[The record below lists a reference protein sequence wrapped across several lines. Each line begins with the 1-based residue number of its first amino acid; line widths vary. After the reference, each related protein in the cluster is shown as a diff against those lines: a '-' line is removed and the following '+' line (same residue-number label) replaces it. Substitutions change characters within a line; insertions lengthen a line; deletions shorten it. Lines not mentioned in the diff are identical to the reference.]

1 MNGKQRYIG
10 LVIFLVAA
18 ISAMVWAYG
27 FVTNRQQGPD
37 GMSIG
42 VVRIDDVLEFNPSY
56 ADYKQAKNELELLQ
70 RQYELEQQALN
81 AKSETQD
88 EQLKTLALDSTLSD
102 ALTVELQTRIATK
115 ENELNQQLNAKRNEL
130 TQKYLAELKV
140 STNEY
145 DLEIVN
151 LQLDLYAY
159 DARVYIDDAQRVA
172 AMAEKAK
179 KEERLKELL
188 AKRKPLDFDVDSI
201 KAKVQAELAPMQQ
214 KGQEEL
220 NQYAASLQKELAEK
234 RDSMMQQQAQAIIA
248 NNNLPVA
255 QEWNDTWAKKLSD
268 KEAEVSALHEAILE
282 DVRMR
287 VAIMNKRIKSL
298 VLSAALVA
306 SMAILGGCGSN
317 NVGYVD
323 SVKVANSTEKGIEI
337 TKEINAKKAE
347 LDAKIAAAD
356 EASKQNVFNQANQE
370 LNAFANAK
378 AQEYRQYQEQK
389 INELVKEK
397 KLDVIIEKGAV
408 VGGGSDVTDDLI
420 TKMGKASDDQIKE
433 VENAA
438 KAQEQQD
445 AQQNAQQ
452 ADQATTSTTEAAQ

>member
-42 VVRIDDVLEFNPSY
+42 VVRIDDVLAFNPSY

-130 TQKYLAELKV
+130 TQKYLSELKV
-140 STNEY
+140 SSNEY

-159 DARVYIDDAQRVA
+159 DARVYIDDAQKQA

-188 AKRKPLDFDVDSI
+188 AKRKPSNLDVDSI

-220 NQYAASLQKELAEK
+220 NQYAASLQKELAAK
-234 RDSMMQQQAQAIIA
+234 RDTMVQQQAQSIIA

-255 QEWNDTWAKKLSD
+255 QDWNDSWAKKLSD
-268 KEAEVSALHEAILE
+268 KEAEVSAALLMIYAFYYCKKHGEDKDKINEEVNALHEAILE

-287 VAIMNKRIKSL
+287 VAII
-298 VLSAALVA
+298 
-306 SMAILGGCGSN
+306 
-317 NVGYVD
+317 
-323 SVKVANSTEKGIEI
+323 
-337 TKEINAKKAE
+337 AE
-347 LDAKIAAAD
+347 EQHLD
-356 EASKQNVFNQANQE
+356 
-370 LNAFANAK
+370 L
-378 AQEYRQYQEQK
+378 
-389 INELVKEK
+389 
-397 KLDVIIEKGAV
+397 VIIDDGGNIKGLDITDAV
-408 VGGGSDVTDDLI
+408 
-420 TKMGKASDDQIKE
+420 KASYRVQ
-433 VENAA
+433 
-438 KAQEQQD
+438 
-445 AQQNAQQ
+445 
-452 ADQATTSTTEAAQ
+452 

>member
-42 VVRIDDVLEFNPSY
+42 VVRIDDVLAFNPSY

-115 ENELNQQLNAKRNEL
+115 ENELNQQLNSKRNEF
-130 TQKYLAELKV
+130 
-140 STNEY
+140 
-145 DLEIVN
+145 

-159 DARVYIDDAQRVA
+159 DARVYIDDAQRAA

-188 AKRKPLDFDVDSI
+188 AKRKPSDFDVDSI

-234 RDSMMQQQAQAIIA
+234 RDSMVQQQAQAIIA

-287 VAIMNKRIKSL
+287 VTII
-298 VLSAALVA
+298 
-306 SMAILGGCGSN
+306 
-317 NVGYVD
+317 
-323 SVKVANSTEKGIEI
+323 
-337 TKEINAKKAE
+337 AE
-347 LDAKIAAAD
+347 EQHLD
-356 EASKQNVFNQANQE
+356 
-370 LNAFANAK
+370 L
-378 AQEYRQYQEQK
+378 
-389 INELVKEK
+389 
-397 KLDVIIEKGAV
+397 VIIDDGGNIKGLDITDAV
-408 VGGGSDVTDDLI
+408 
-420 TKMGKASDDQIKE
+420 KASYRVQ
-433 VENAA
+433 
-438 KAQEQQD
+438 
-445 AQQNAQQ
+445 
-452 ADQATTSTTEAAQ
+452 

>member
-115 ENELNQQLNAKRNEL
+115 ENELNQQLNSKRNEL

-159 DARVYIDDAQRVA
+159 DARVYIDDVQRAA

-188 AKRKPLDFDVDSI
+188 AKRKPSDFDVDSI
-201 KAKVQAELAPMQQ
+201 KAKVQA
-214 KGQEEL
+214 EL

-287 VAIMNKRIKSL
+287 VTII
-298 VLSAALVA
+298 
-306 SMAILGGCGSN
+306 
-317 NVGYVD
+317 
-323 SVKVANSTEKGIEI
+323 
-337 TKEINAKKAE
+337 AE
-347 LDAKIAAAD
+347 EQHLD
-356 EASKQNVFNQANQE
+356 
-370 LNAFANAK
+370 L
-378 AQEYRQYQEQK
+378 
-389 INELVKEK
+389 
-397 KLDVIIEKGAV
+397 VIIDDGGNIKGLDITDAV
-408 VGGGSDVTDDLI
+408 
-420 TKMGKASDDQIKE
+420 KASYRVQ
-433 VENAA
+433 
-438 KAQEQQD
+438 
-445 AQQNAQQ
+445 
-452 ADQATTSTTEAAQ
+452 

>member
-1 MNGKQRYIG
+1 MDGKKRYIG

-27 FVTNRQQGPD
+27 FVTNRQQGPN
-37 GMSIG
+37 GVSIG

-56 ADYKQAKNELELLQ
+56 EDYKQAKNELDLLQ

-159 DARVYIDDAQRVA
+159 DARVYIDDAQKAA
-172 AMAEKAK
+172 AMDEKAK

-188 AKRKPLDFDVDSI
+188 AKRKPSNLDVDSI

-234 RDSMMQQQAQAIIA
+234 RDSMVQQQAQAIIA

-255 QEWNDTWAKKLSD
+255 QEWNDTWAKSGVP
-268 KEAEVSALHEAILE
+268 A
-282 DVRMR
+282 
-287 VAIMNKRIKSL
+287 
-298 VLSAALVA
+298 
-306 SMAILGGCGSN
+306 
-317 NVGYVD
+317 
-323 SVKVANSTEKGIEI
+323 
-337 TKEINAKKAE
+337 
-347 LDAKIAAAD
+347 
-356 EASKQNVFNQANQE
+356 
-370 LNAFANAK
+370 
-378 AQEYRQYQEQK
+378 
-389 INELVKEK
+389 
-397 KLDVIIEKGAV
+397 
-408 VGGGSDVTDDLI
+408 
-420 TKMGKASDDQIKE
+420 
-433 VENAA
+433 
-438 KAQEQQD
+438 
-445 AQQNAQQ
+445 
-452 ADQATTSTTEAAQ
+452 

>member
-115 ENELNQQLNAKRNEL
+115 ENELNQQLNSKRNEL

-159 DARVYIDDAQRVA
+159 DARVYIDDAQRAA

-179 KEERLKELL
+179 K
-188 AKRKPLDFDVDSI
+188 
-201 KAKVQAELAPMQQ
+201 
-214 KGQEEL
+214 
-220 NQYAASLQKELAEK
+220 
-234 RDSMMQQQAQAIIA
+234 
-248 NNNLPVA
+248 
-255 QEWNDTWAKKLSD
+255 KKD
-268 KEAEVSALHEAILE
+268 
-282 DVRMR
+282 
-287 VAIMNKRIKSL
+287 
-298 VLSAALVA
+298 
-306 SMAILGGCGSN
+306 
-317 NVGYVD
+317 
-323 SVKVANSTEKGIEI
+323 
-337 TKEINAKKAE
+337 
-347 LDAKIAAAD
+347 
-356 EASKQNVFNQANQE
+356 
-370 LNAFANAK
+370 
-378 AQEYRQYQEQK
+378 
-389 INELVKEK
+389 
-397 KLDVIIEKGAV
+397 
-408 VGGGSDVTDDLI
+408 
-420 TKMGKASDDQIKE
+420 
-433 VENAA
+433 
-438 KAQEQQD
+438 
-445 AQQNAQQ
+445 
-452 ADQATTSTTEAAQ
+452 

>member
-18 ISAMVWAYG
+18 ISAMIWAYG

-115 ENELNQQLNAKRNEL
+115 ENELNQQLNSKRNEL

-188 AKRKPLDFDVDSI
+188 AKRKPSDFDVDSI

-234 RDSMMQQQAQAIIA
+234 RDSMVQQQAQAIIA

-255 QEWNDTWAKKLSD
+255 QDWNDTWAKKLSD

-287 VAIMNKRIKSL
+287 VTII
-298 VLSAALVA
+298 
-306 SMAILGGCGSN
+306 
-317 NVGYVD
+317 
-323 SVKVANSTEKGIEI
+323 
-337 TKEINAKKAE
+337 AE
-347 LDAKIAAAD
+347 EQHLD
-356 EASKQNVFNQANQE
+356 
-370 LNAFANAK
+370 L
-378 AQEYRQYQEQK
+378 
-389 INELVKEK
+389 
-397 KLDVIIEKGAV
+397 VIIDDGGNIKGLDITDAV
-408 VGGGSDVTDDLI
+408 
-420 TKMGKASDDQIKE
+420 KASYRVQ
-433 VENAA
+433 
-438 KAQEQQD
+438 
-445 AQQNAQQ
+445 
-452 ADQATTSTTEAAQ
+452 

>member
-1 MNGKQRYIG
+1 M
-10 LVIFLVAA
+10 
-18 ISAMVWAYG
+18 
-27 FVTNRQQGPD
+27 
-37 GMSIG
+37 
-42 VVRIDDVLEFNPSY
+42 
-56 ADYKQAKNELELLQ
+56 
-70 RQYELEQQALN
+70 
-81 AKSETQD
+81 
-88 EQLKTLALDSTLSD
+88 
-102 ALTVELQTRIATK
+102 
-115 ENELNQQLNAKRNEL
+115 

-220 NQYAASLQKELAEK
+220 NQYAASLQ
-234 RDSMMQQQAQAIIA
+234 QQAQAIIA

-287 VAIMNKRIKSL
+287 VAII
-298 VLSAALVA
+298 
-306 SMAILGGCGSN
+306 
-317 NVGYVD
+317 
-323 SVKVANSTEKGIEI
+323 
-337 TKEINAKKAE
+337 AE
-347 LDAKIAAAD
+347 EQHLD
-356 EASKQNVFNQANQE
+356 
-370 LNAFANAK
+370 L
-378 AQEYRQYQEQK
+378 
-389 INELVKEK
+389 
-397 KLDVIIEKGAV
+397 VIIDDGGNIKGLDITDAV
-408 VGGGSDVTDDLI
+408 
-420 TKMGKASDDQIKE
+420 KASYRVQ
-433 VENAA
+433 
-438 KAQEQQD
+438 
-445 AQQNAQQ
+445 
-452 ADQATTSTTEAAQ
+452 

>member
-1 MNGKQRYIG
+1 M
-10 LVIFLVAA
+10 
-18 ISAMVWAYG
+18 
-27 FVTNRQQGPD
+27 
-37 GMSIG
+37 
-42 VVRIDDVLEFNPSY
+42 
-56 ADYKQAKNELELLQ
+56 ELLQ

-115 ENELNQQLNAKRNEL
+115 ENELNQQLNSKRNEL

-159 DARVYIDDAQRVA
+159 DARVYIDDAQRAA

-188 AKRKPLDFDVDSI
+188 AKRKPSDFDVDSI

-234 RDSMMQQQAQAIIA
+234 RDSMVQQQAQAIIA

-255 QEWNDTWAKKLSD
+255 QDWNDTWAKKLSD

-287 VAIMNKRIKSL
+287 VTII
-298 VLSAALVA
+298 
-306 SMAILGGCGSN
+306 
-317 NVGYVD
+317 
-323 SVKVANSTEKGIEI
+323 
-337 TKEINAKKAE
+337 AE
-347 LDAKIAAAD
+347 EQHLD
-356 EASKQNVFNQANQE
+356 
-370 LNAFANAK
+370 L
-378 AQEYRQYQEQK
+378 
-389 INELVKEK
+389 
-397 KLDVIIEKGAV
+397 VIIDDGGNIKGLDINDAV
-408 VGGGSDVTDDLI
+408 
-420 TKMGKASDDQIKE
+420 KASYRVQ
-433 VENAA
+433 
-438 KAQEQQD
+438 
-445 AQQNAQQ
+445 
-452 ADQATTSTTEAAQ
+452 

>member
-115 ENELNQQLNAKRNEL
+115 ENELNQQLNSKRNEL

-159 DARVYIDDAQRVA
+159 DARVYIDDAHRAA

-179 KEERLKELL
+179 KEERLKDLL
-188 AKRKPLDFDVDSI
+188 AKRKPSDFDVDSI

-220 NQYAASLQKELAEK
+220 NQYAAFLQKELAEK
-234 RDSMMQQQAQAIIA
+234 RDSMVQQQAQAIIA

-268 KEAEVSALHEAILE
+268 KEAEVSALHEAILI
-282 DVRMR
+282 RSY
-287 VAIMNKRIKSL
+287 IMNKRIKSL
-298 VLSAALVA
+298 VLGASLVA

-452 ADQATTSTTEAAQ
+452 ADQAATSTTEAAQ

>member
-42 VVRIDDVLEFNPSY
+42 VVRIDDVLAFNPSY

-115 ENELNQQLNAKRNEL
+115 ENELNQQLNSKRNEL

-159 DARVYIDDAQRVA
+159 DARVYIDDAQRAA

-188 AKRKPLDFDVDSI
+188 AKRKPSDFDVDSI

-234 RDSMMQQQAQAIIA
+234 RDSMVQQQAQAIIA

-255 QEWNDTWAKKLSD
+255 QDWNDTWAKKLSD

-287 VAIMNKRIKSL
+287 VTII
-298 VLSAALVA
+298 
-306 SMAILGGCGSN
+306 
-317 NVGYVD
+317 
-323 SVKVANSTEKGIEI
+323 
-337 TKEINAKKAE
+337 AE
-347 LDAKIAAAD
+347 EQHLD
-356 EASKQNVFNQANQE
+356 
-370 LNAFANAK
+370 L
-378 AQEYRQYQEQK
+378 
-389 INELVKEK
+389 
-397 KLDVIIEKGAV
+397 VIIDDGGNMKGLDITDAV
-408 VGGGSDVTDDLI
+408 
-420 TKMGKASDDQIKE
+420 KASYRVQ
-433 VENAA
+433 
-438 KAQEQQD
+438 
-445 AQQNAQQ
+445 
-452 ADQATTSTTEAAQ
+452 

>member
-42 VVRIDDVLEFNPSY
+42 VVRIDDVLAFNPSY

-130 TQKYLAELKV
+130 MQKYLAELKV
-140 STNEY
+140 SSNEY

-159 DARVYIDDAQRVA
+159 DARVYIDDAQREA

-188 AKRKPLDFDVDSI
+188 AKRKPSNLDVDSI

-220 NQYAASLQKELAEK
+220 NQYAASLQKELAAK
-234 RDSMMQQQAQAIIA
+234 RDTMVQQQAQSIIA
-248 NNNLPVA
+248 NNNLPIA
-255 QEWNDTWAKKLSD
+255 QDWNDSWAKKLSD

-287 VAIMNKRIKSL
+287 VAII
-298 VLSAALVA
+298 
-306 SMAILGGCGSN
+306 
-317 NVGYVD
+317 
-323 SVKVANSTEKGIEI
+323 
-337 TKEINAKKAE
+337 AE
-347 LDAKIAAAD
+347 EQHLD
-356 EASKQNVFNQANQE
+356 
-370 LNAFANAK
+370 L
-378 AQEYRQYQEQK
+378 
-389 INELVKEK
+389 
-397 KLDVIIEKGAV
+397 VIIDDGGNIKGLDITDAV
-408 VGGGSDVTDDLI
+408 
-420 TKMGKASDDQIKE
+420 KASYRVQ
-433 VENAA
+433 
-438 KAQEQQD
+438 
-445 AQQNAQQ
+445 
-452 ADQATTSTTEAAQ
+452 

>member
-1 MNGKQRYIG
+1 MN
-10 LVIFLVAA
+10 L
-18 ISAMVWAYG
+18 
-27 FVTNRQQGPD
+27 N
-37 GMSIG
+37 
-42 VVRIDDVLEFNPSY
+42 
-56 ADYKQAKNELELLQ
+56 
-70 RQYELEQQALN
+70 N

-159 DARVYIDDAQRVA
+159 DARVYIDDAQRAA

-188 AKRKPLDFDVDSI
+188 AKRKPSDFDVDSI

-234 RDSMMQQQAQAIIA
+234 RDSMVQQQALVIIA

-287 VAIMNKRIKSL
+287 VAII
-298 VLSAALVA
+298 
-306 SMAILGGCGSN
+306 
-317 NVGYVD
+317 
-323 SVKVANSTEKGIEI
+323 
-337 TKEINAKKAE
+337 AE
-347 LDAKIAAAD
+347 EQHLD
-356 EASKQNVFNQANQE
+356 
-370 LNAFANAK
+370 L
-378 AQEYRQYQEQK
+378 
-389 INELVKEK
+389 
-397 KLDVIIEKGAV
+397 VIIDDGGNIKGLDITDAV
-408 VGGGSDVTDDLI
+408 
-420 TKMGKASDDQIKE
+420 KASYRVQ
-433 VENAA
+433 
-438 KAQEQQD
+438 
-445 AQQNAQQ
+445 
-452 ADQATTSTTEAAQ
+452 